1 MTLLITGTTGLVGKA
16 LIKYLINETEYQK
29 KPKTVR
35 ILVRKKKNSPD
46 REAFI
51 EWCIQIGIDI
61 FYGDLTC
68 EESVYA
74 FTCVNDPEDT
84 TLIHSGAIFNF
95 WQPYKLL
102 YDVNV
107 LGTER
112 ILNGFHQNNL

>member
-84 TLIHSGAIFNF
+84 TLIHSEQCLISGNHTNCFMTSMC
-95 WQPYKLL
+95 L
-102 YDVNV
+102 
-107 LGTER
+107 E
-112 ILNGFHQNNL
+112 LNEY